1 MCIQKILSYTFN
13 YAIDLKFST
22 CIYKTRTNGQV
33 KPPLKMDDWCTKLFA
48 HDSTD
53 KIVFRS
59 LLNTTIARLLLPTV
73 PMKGFFWQK
82 IMILDDFTEA
92 LGVFYTNLRVQIYSQ
107 QKGYRRGQSA
117 KTVYTLLSQ
126 HNNRVLHVFGKST
139 ISITSFADY
148 RLYR

>member
-1 MCIQKILSYTFN
+1 MHPGARSKIIDKIKLFVSFCLIEKMLSYTFN

-73 PMKGFFWQK
+73 PMKGFFWQ
-82 IMILDDFTEA
+82 
-92 LGVFYTNLRVQIYSQ
+92 
-107 QKGYRRGQSA
+107 
-117 KTVYTLLSQ
+117 
-126 HNNRVLHVFGKST
+126 
-139 ISITSFADY
+139 
-148 RLYR
+148 